1 MNFLYKRI
9 LYFIGFGSFTLTGCF
24 SAKYGMPT
32 DYESYKAIK
41 VITEKNEPIE
51 GLSVTVFEET
61 DTLYH
66 TTTNNGG
73 IAGFDVGFYTDFNYY
88 AEIIDVDGNE
98 NLGSFTSKKVLLD
111 QPDTTIVVMK

>member
-41 VITEKNEPIE
+41 VITEKNKPIE
-51 GLSVTVFEET
+51 GLVEPPLVYACQLAGKPCRRLSYVT
-61 DTLYH
+61 
-66 TTTNNGG
+66 
-73 IAGFDVGFYTDFNYY
+73 
-88 AEIIDVDGNE
+88 
-98 NLGSFTSKKVLLD
+98 
-111 QPDTTIVVMK
+111 